1 MQICDVMKRLTIKK
15 PDALHRVAP
24 LLNQIIVV
32 SGLGWWSIG
41 LVHLKLGLGPSFILN
56 IKLTLFLDLH
66 VETLDLAPQHWPCHF
81 EAGPPAQLQS
91 SHQITVGMFLDLHV
105 GTLDLSLQHWTCH
118 FEAGPLA

>member
-1 MQICDVMKRLTIKK
+1 MLGHCICHCS
-15 PDALHRVAP
+15 A
-24 LLNQIIVV
+24 
-32 SGLGWWSIG
+32 G
-41 LVHLKLGLGPSFILN
+41 LVILKLGLWPSFIFH
-56 IKLTLFLDLH
+56 IKLVLFLDLH

-118 FEAGPLA
+118 FEAEPSAQLHS